1 MFNKHLQAKV
11 NRNYTS
17 SETSLLLQ
25 NPLQVLSQLTVVQIV
40 LLTHVL
46 TRQLLQT
53 HCHVQLSSLAL
64 SLSLGS
70 SGQSRPGTGG
80 SGCYSCYPGP
90 GSVLAVRESQAQSLL
105 ETQTVRTWP
114 WGAGQLSRHSGVTS
128 DGTTRDNIRRTW
140 SHLRTVRSERI
151 LTSEGRRESC
161 VTKLQSTQ
169 FGCSEPE

>member
-64 SLSLGS
+64 SLSRQQWAVQAGHRRQWLLLVL
-70 SGQSRPGTGG
+70 
-80 SGCYSCYPGP
+80 PGP
-90 GSVLAVRESQAQSLL
+90 GLSAGCEGEPGSVAAGNSDSEDVAMRSWTAE
-105 ETQTVRTWP
+105 QT
-114 WGAGQLSRHSGVTS
+114 L
-128 DGTTRDNIRRTW
+128 
-140 SHLRTVRSERI
+140 
-151 LTSEGRRESC
+151 
-161 VTKLQSTQ
+161 
-169 FGCSEPE
+169 GCYK

>member
-64 SLSLGS
+64 SLS
-70 SGQSRPGTGG
+70 
-80 SGCYSCYPGP
+80 
-90 GSVLAVRESQAQSLL
+90 VLAAVASPGRAQAA
-105 ETQTVRTWP
+105 V
-114 WGAGQLSRHSGVTS
+114 AVTRV
-128 DGTTRDNIRRTW
+128 TRAQCW
-140 SHLRTVRSERI
+140 L
-151 LTSEGRRESC
+151 
-161 VTKLQSTQ
+161 
-169 FGCSEPE
+169 